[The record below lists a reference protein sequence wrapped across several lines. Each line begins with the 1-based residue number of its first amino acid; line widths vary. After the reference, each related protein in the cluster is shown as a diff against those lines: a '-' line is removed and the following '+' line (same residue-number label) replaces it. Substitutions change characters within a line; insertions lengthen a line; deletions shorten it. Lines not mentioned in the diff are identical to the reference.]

1 MSAVAKSDG
10 PASADDATLLPQP
23 RVATGVLKAW
33 LQRRLQSGP
42 RLSFAIMVG
51 AAIALMAGLAA
62 APLWQAASPQVT
74 LELDGNTVFHSFPP
88 FITELKHGR
97 ARMHVIRLAFA
108 VAVPERQQTDIQA
121 HEAAIE
127 EVVRARLRDYDRR
140 ELQGNAGADR
150 LREDILAI
158 VNAAIAPA
166 MASGVLFHQ
175 LILD

>member
-1 MSAVAKSDG
+1 MRGGEMSAVAKSDG

-23 RVATGVLKAW
+23 RVATGALKAW

-42 RLSFAIMVG
+42 RLSLVIMFG
-51 AAIALMAGLAA
+51 
-62 APLWQAASPQVT
+62 ASPQVT

-108 VAVPERQQTDIQA
+108 VAVPERQQTHVQA
-121 HEAAIE
+121 HQAAIE
-127 EVVRARLRDYDRR
+127 EVIRARLRDYDRR